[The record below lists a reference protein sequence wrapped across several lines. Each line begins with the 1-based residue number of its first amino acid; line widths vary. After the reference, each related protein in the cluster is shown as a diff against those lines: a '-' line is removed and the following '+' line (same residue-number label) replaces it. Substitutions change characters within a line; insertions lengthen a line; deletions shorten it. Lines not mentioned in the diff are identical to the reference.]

1 MSIIVQK
8 FGGSSVANK
17 ERLEL
22 VTEQIIN
29 EVKKGNKVVVVVSAQ
44 GKTTDKLIAEEAEL
58 SKNPDKREHDVLVST
73 GEQITISKLA
83 MLLIEKNYKAVSLTG
98 WQVPIIT
105 NSDFTNSRI
114 RYIHNKTIEE
124 YLAAGNIVIVAGFQ
138 GIDENGNI
146 TTFGRGGSDTT
157 AVALAA
163 SLEAERCDIFTD
175 VDGVYTTDPRIVED
189 VKKIDSICYDE
200 MLEMAS
206 MGAKVLHNRCVE
218 IGKKYNV
225 PIYVKSTFE
234 KSNLGTLINN
244 KNLEDLVINGVAK
257 DDNIS
262 KVTVVGIENNIGK
275 TFKLFKLLAD
285 NNINID
291 VISQSFKQE
300 ETKDVAFT
308 VKKNDLKET
317 LKILKQNKKD
327 LGIKEILNNED
338 LAKITIIGVGVANK
352 PGVAATMF
360 EGLYEANINIHMIT
374 TSEIKISVLVD
385 SFNADLAVKAIH
397 KKFFVE

>member
-17 ERLEL
+17 ERLEK
-22 VTEQIIN
+22 VTEQIIK
-29 EVKKGNKVVVVVSAQ
+29 EVDKGNKVVVVVSAQ
-44 GKTTDKLIAEEAEL
+44 GKTTDKLISEEAEL
-58 SKNPDKREHDVLVST
+58 SQNPDKREHDVLVST

-83 MLLIEKNYKAVSLTG
+83 LLLIDKKYKAVSLTG

-124 YLAAGNIVIVAGFQ
+124 YLATGNIVIVAGFQ

-175 VDGVYTTDPRIVED
+175 VDGVYTTDPRIVEN
-189 VKKIDSICYDE
+189 VKRIDSISYDE

-234 KSNLGTLINN
+234 KSNLGTLVNN

-262 KVTVVGIENNIGK
+262 KITVVGIENKIEK
-275 TFKLFKLLAD
+275 TYKLFKILAN
-285 NNINID
+285 NNINVD

-300 ETKDVAFT
+300 STKDIAFT

-317 LKILKQNKKD
+317 LKILKENKEN
-327 LGIKEILNNED
+327 LGIQELLNNNN
-338 LAKITIIGVGVANK
+338 LSKITIIGVGVANK
-352 PGVAATMF
+352 PGVAANMF
-360 EGLYEANINIHMIT
+360 EALYENNINIHMIT

-385 SFNADLAVKAIH
+385 EENADLAVKSIH